1 MTTEAEKLLNKGLA
15 GYTGDKTSRVERGSP
30 PFVGKSSDFR
40 DGLDGYYRDEW
51 FAHRTGGGQEL
62 AIVEGKTVT
71 RVYGGGVVDEEYL
84 REAGI
89 TEEEVSAKH
98 KEFLS
103 RAKGKTRLHDEYFDE
118 FTEGDKRWA
127 YEYRVLHYIKQIP
140 QTIGIEMMHVNSH
153 IVFSHGFV
161 NTTVE

>member
-1 MTTEAEKLLNKGLA
+1 MTST
-15 GYTGDKTSRVERGSP
+15 TSSVSQTTLTA
-30 PFVGKSSDFR
+30 FSVVGKSSDFR

-98 KEFLS
+98 KEFLTLLV
-103 RAKGKTRLHDEYFDE
+103 KNNVYFFD
-118 FTEGDKRWA
+118 
-127 YEYRVLHYIKQIP
+127 HQ
-140 QTIGIEMMHVNSH
+140 
-153 IVFSHGFV
+153 
-161 NTTVE
+161 